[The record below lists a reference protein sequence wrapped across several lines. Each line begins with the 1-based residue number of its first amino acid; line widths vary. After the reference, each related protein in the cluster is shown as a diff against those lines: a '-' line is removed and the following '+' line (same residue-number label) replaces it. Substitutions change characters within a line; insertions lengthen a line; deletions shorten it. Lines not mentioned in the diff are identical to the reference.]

1 MLGLRGR
8 RDVCRL
14 RVGGLSAARLAT
26 AQWWELSERLVIRPA
41 HVVRIM
47 YCLQLDTPT
56 ISTGPCPLTVAGP
69 YAAWMPRK
77 SLHGRIHGV
86 SRDGGQARA
95 LQKSRRSAALQLIH
109 PQCSSLIGARRK
121 ATTTSTKASFRRG
134 QMLEKKRW
142 VDCAAPSTDRVTRR
156 DFIHGWRHGGL
167 PPTVPKQR
175 VHCKRRPGRV
185 RMRSARPAG
194 PTWRWAPVVLLSAR

>member
-1 MLGLRGR
+1 M
-8 RDVCRL
+8 
-14 RVGGLSAARLAT
+14 
-26 AQWWELSERLVIRPA
+26 SERLVIRPA

-56 ISTGPCPLTVAGP
+56 ISTGPCLLTVAGP

-77 SLHGRIHGV
+77 SLHGWIHGV

-121 ATTTSTKASFRRG
+121 ATNTSTKASFRRD
-134 QMLEKKRW
+134 QMLKKNGGSTARRPYR
-142 VDCAAPSTDRVTRR
+142 AAPSTDRVTRR

-167 PPTVPKQR
+167 PPTVPKQC
-175 VHCKRRPGRV
+175 VHCRRRPGRV
-185 RMRSARPAG
+185 RMRSARLAG
-194 PTWRWAPVVLLSAR
+194 PTWRWAPVVLLSAG